1 MDNFFD
7 FEHAERVL
15 NEYASTRLND
25 KLVAPFVAY
34 NKESNILKNWRTSA
48 PDDHNVSRMVYKDSE
63 TGDVTEAVLTVQ
75 GYVLRKELPP
85 ILSVPRKANVA
96 RYLRQA
102 VTLTGLGTSFFENAI
117 ETVRGAH
124 THLARNYPAGRV
136 TPWKPEK
143 FKGQGVLE
151 ISNRYL
157 TSRHR
162 QSSSPV
168 VAFQRGVDP
177 KNIISRLA
185 NDQYDHLEENQVRY
199 YKLNEEYTKFETC
212 DPSIFRSGDL
222 VEVNFSVFAFPID
235 KENCGMRFVMRTLA
249 LVDGGQSTRA
259 EIRRKA
265 ATHTERNDE
274 ASGSAPII
282 RKRSYYDGDES
293 ESVSQNL
300 KRMNMA

>member
-1 MDNFFD
+1 
-7 FEHAERVL
+7 
-15 NEYASTRLND
+15 
-25 KLVAPFVAY
+25 
-34 NKESNILKNWRTSA
+34 
-48 PDDHNVSRMVYKDSE
+48 MVYKDSE

-85 ILSVPRKANVA
+85 ILSVPRKANTA

-102 VTLTGLGTSFFENAI
+102 VTLTGLGTS
-117 ETVRGAH
+117 AH
-124 THLARNYPAGRV
+124 THLARNYPTGRV
-136 TPWKPEK
+136 IPWKPEK
-143 FKGQGVLE
+143 FKGQDVLE

-168 VAFQRGVDP
+168 VAFQHGVDP

-222 VEVNFSVFAFPID
+222 VEVNFSIFAFPID
-235 KENCGMRFVMRTLA
+235 KENS
-249 LVDGGQSTRA
+249 LVDGGQSTVGHQSSTTVSHHTEELNGEQRA
-259 EIRRKA
+259 EIRQKTV
-265 ATHTERNDE
+265 THTERNE
-274 ASGSAPII
+274 ASGSAPIV

-300 KRMNMA
+300 KRQARL